1 MSQPQGGVFI
11 AGAKRFDVNARSF
24 DDRDALLSRH
34 YINVA
39 TM

>member
-1 MSQPQGGVFI
+1 MSQPQSGVFI
-11 AGAKRFDVNARSF
+11 ARSKRFDVNARSF
-24 DDRDALLSRH
+24 DDRDSLLSRH